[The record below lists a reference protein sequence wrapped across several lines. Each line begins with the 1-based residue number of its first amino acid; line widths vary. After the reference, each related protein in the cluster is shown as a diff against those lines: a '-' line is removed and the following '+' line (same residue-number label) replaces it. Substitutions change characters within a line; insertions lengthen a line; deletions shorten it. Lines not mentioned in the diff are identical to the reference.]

1 MRTPPPHT
9 GWRGVL
15 GERVEAVVGAMLDI
29 RAGWVWLTSYTGHLC
44 RGNQGSDIFWKT
56 VEEERGGL
64 LSAGAGHNAVPVLR
78 PLPCYIIPV
87 QPGL

>member
-1 MRTPPPHT
+1 MRTPPTPYRLE
-9 GWRGVL
+9 GGARREGRG
-15 GERVEAVVGAMLDI
+15 GGR
-29 RAGWVWLTSYTGHLC
+29 GWVWLTSYTGHLC
-44 RGNQGSDIFWKT
+44 CGNQGSDIFWKT